1 MMALRTHMVSFKML
15 TAALAV
21 AAGLTVPA
29 KASGPV
35 AVVPNEVVYPGQEI
49 DIALMRE
56 VEVTNPNIRADY
68 ISSMAELEGAV
79 ARRTLLPG
87 RVIPTS
93 AVRASYAVER
103 GQPVKL
109 VYSSG
114 GLVITAS
121 GSPLK
126 SAAIGDFIQVRN
138 LESGSTVSGTVMA
151 NGTVQVISQ

>member
-68 ISSMAELEGAV
+68 ISSMAAV